1 MLELL
6 IAFDLIFIIL
16 MMIDEDKTK
25 SIIYGA
31 IAAFMGFGAYR
42 LSFDGTNY
50 QYAFIPLA
58 FIVISVVWSIYLIY
72 GIIVENNKKDWG
84 TDIEGMDKV

>member
-1 MLELL
+1 MFIIITALSMIFMILL
-6 IAFDLIFIIL
+6 FYEEDQTKSLIFG
-16 MMIDEDKTK
+16 
-25 SIIYGA
+25 SISVFLGI
-31 IAAFMGFGAYR
+31 GAYR
-42 LSFDGTNY
+42 LSYDGTNY